1 MMQARKDGLGVLG
14 MGAAACVACCAGPVL
29 AILGGLSLAGLA
41 STLLIGTAGLVIAAV
56 ALAALLVARRRR
68 NDCPVSDAS
77 LAPVAPHSPTRRPLA
92 GRPMNSIPLYD
103 GLEQGTPRSG
113 G

>member
-1 MMQARKDGLGVLG
+1 MNQDRKDGLSVLG
-14 MGAAACVACCAGPVL
+14 MGAAACVACCAGPLL

-68 NDCPVSDAS
+68 NDCPVSDDS
-77 LAPVAPHSPTRRPLA
+77 PTPVAAPTRRPADL
-92 GRPMNSIPLYD
+92 S
-103 GLEQGTPRSG
+103 RSAP
-113 G
+113 